1 MSSSSTS
8 SSWTRRARSA
18 PHARSTATWP
28 NTALLAD
35 VLHEESIEGVI
46 HFAGRKF
53 VAESMRDPGRYFR
66 VNTAGS
72 LSVLE
77 AMVAAGTPHI
87 VFCSSCTVYGTPD
100 TNPVTEDAALRPENP
115 YGTSKLMVEQ
125 MLRWYGQV
133 HGIRSLSLR
142 YFNAAGASFDAA
154 LGEHF
159 DKTLMLIPMLM
170 QATLGLRGPVDIYG
184 TDYPTPDGTAIRD
197 YIHVVDLV
205 DAHIRALEA
214 VASQAGAA
222 VLNLGTGRGLL
233 RQGGH
238 RAHRGGHGA
247 PGPGPLGRPPARGR
261 RRGLGGP
268 EQRPTRAGLGSP
280 ARPASDGRDSVVVA
294 FVSRGEVRGTD
305 RGRCQAAGT
314 PTPSMAS
321 TTGATLGAVRAR
333 VARGPRPPGRPRS
346 SAAARRAGGP
356 RGCHP

>member
-1 MSSSSTS
+1 MKVLVTGGAGYIGSHTVRELLARGHHVVIFDLELVDP
-8 SSWTRRARSA
+8 TGPIGAARAVHGDVA
-18 PHARSTATWP
+18 

-87 VFCSSCTVYGTPD
+87 VFSSSCTVYGTPD
-100 TNPVTEDAALRPENP
+100 ANPVTEDAALRPENP
-115 YGTSKLMVEQ
+115 YGTSKVMVEQ
-125 MLRWYGQV
+125 MLHWYGQL
-133 HGIRSLSLR
+133 HGVRSMSLR

-214 VASQAGAA
+214 VAGQAGAA
-222 VLNLGTGRGLL
+222 VLNLGTGVGSSVKEVIALIEEITGRHVPV
-233 RQGGH
+233 RWAD
-238 RAHRGGHGA
+238 RR
-247 PGPGPLGRPPARGR
+247 PGDA
-261 RRGLGGP
+261 
-268 EQRPTRAGLGSP
+268 
-280 ARPASDGRDSVVVA
+280 VA
-294 FVSRGEVRGTD
+294 VWAD
-305 RGRCQAAGT
+305 
-314 PTPSMAS
+314 P
-321 TTGATLGAVRAR
+321 
-333 VARGPRPPGRPRS
+333 S
-346 SAAARRAGGP
+346 SARRVLGWEAQHDLRAMVETAWSWHSSHVGK
-356 RGCHP
+356 

>member
-1 MSSSSTS
+1 MKVLVTGGAGYIGSHTVRELLARGHHVVIYDLELVDP
-8 SSWTRRARSA
+8 TGPLGAARAVHGDVA
-18 PHARSTATWP
+18 

-77 AMVAAGTPHI
+77 AMVAAGTPLI
-87 VFCSSCTVYGTPD
+87 VFSSSCTVYGTPD
-100 TNPVTEDAALRPENP
+100 TNPATEDTPLRPENP

-133 HGIRSLSLR
+133 HDIRSMSLR

-154 LGEHF
+154 LGEHL
-159 DKTLMLIPMLM
+159 DKTMMLIPMLM
-170 QATLGLRGPVDIYG
+170 AATLGLREPLDIYG

-214 VASQAGAA
+214 VASQAGAT
-222 VLNLGTGRGLL
+222 VLNLGTGVGSSVKEVIALIEEVTGREVPV
-233 RQGGH
+233 RWAD
-238 RAHRGGHGA
+238 RR
-247 PGPGPLGRPPARGR
+247 PGDAV
-261 RRGLGGP
+261 
-268 EQRPTRAGLGSP
+268 AGWADP
-280 ARPASDGRDSVVVA
+280 
-294 FVSRGEVRGTD
+294 
-305 RGRCQAAGT
+305 
-314 PTPSMAS
+314 
-321 TTGATLGAVRAR
+321 
-333 VARGPRPPGRPRS
+333 S
-346 SAAARRAGGP
+346 SARRVLGWKAQHDLRAMVESAWSWHSSHVGK
-356 RGCHP
+356 